1 MLIQYDSHKVV
12 EISYRS
18 NFKFLKRQN
27 ELSFDELRRFWKSD
41 ISIELQKTFLETS
54 FSLIEN

>member
-1 MLIQYDSHKVV
+1 MIIQYDLHKVV
-12 EISYRS
+12 EIPSQR

-27 ELSFDELRRFWKSD
+27 KLSFDELRRFWKGD
-41 ISIELQKTFLETS
+41 ISIELQTFPKTS